1 MTDSSDF
8 GGNDLRVDS
17 ARQIGTMF
25 LRVFCSSLCFAVF
38 AWTCFYK
45 TYHVANPFGMAV
57 EHAPDI
63 VLLTVGTYFLFAALQ
78 DWGRLFISPL
88 FASKLVRRYR
98 DRFFALCLPLAAV
111 PFLSAVCTAIFVASA
126 APARL
131 AALSGEEL
139 TIIVLEYLVPAVLV
153 VVEML
158 IEKHISSR
166 RLFSE
171 ALAAMLAGV
180 GYAVWSAVFRD
191 QSGPLGADQYLW
203 NLSVPL
209 SVAYS
214 FLLIVLFVAAYFAA
228 RRISLWRWRHV
239 LEYEDLLD

>member
-1 MTDSSDF
+1 MTDSSDI
-8 GGNDLRVDS
+8 GDLRQDT
-17 ARQIGTMF
+17 ARDIGTMF
-25 LRVFCSSLCFAVF
+25 FRVFCSSLCFAVF

-45 TYHVANPFGMAV
+45 TYHVMNPFGMAV

-63 VLLTVGTYFLFAALQ
+63 VLLSVGTYFLFAALQ

-88 FASKLVRRYR
+88 FASKFVRRYR
-98 DRFFALCLPLAAV
+98 DRFFALCLPLAIV
-111 PFLSAVCTAIFVASA
+111 PFLSAVCTLIYVVAA
-126 APARL
+126 QPTRL
-131 AALSGEEL
+131 SSLSGEEL
-139 TIIVLEYLVPAVLV
+139 TIVALEYLVPAALV

-180 GYAVWSAVFRD
+180 AYAVWSAVFRD

-203 NLSVPL
+203 DLSVPL
-209 SVAYS
+209 SIAYS
-214 FLLIVLFVAAYFAA
+214 FALVVLFVAAYFAA